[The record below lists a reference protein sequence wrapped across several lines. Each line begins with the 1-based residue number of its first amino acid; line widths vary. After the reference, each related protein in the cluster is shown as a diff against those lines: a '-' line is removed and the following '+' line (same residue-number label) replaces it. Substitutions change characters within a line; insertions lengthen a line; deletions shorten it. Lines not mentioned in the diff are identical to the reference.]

1 MVHNINEE
9 MMTAKEMTLQQP
21 LTRKRKVANKKT
33 TKTKNFVFA
42 DIIGVLI
49 LSAIVII
56 PFFTGQLKS
65 NFTGTFVI
73 EWVLALVTG
82 CIGFKKESIGLVAVS
97 AISILTIILTVA

>member
-9 MMTAKEMTLQQP
+9 MMTAKEMVLQHP
-21 LTRKRKVANKKT
+21 LTHKRNVSKVKKANK
-33 TKTKNFVFA
+33 TKHFA
-42 DIIGVLI
+42 FAEIMVILI

-82 CIGFKKESIGLVAVS
+82 CIGFKK
-97 AISILTIILTVA
+97 